1 MNETRNTSHKE
12 HIFSVDYAETL
23 TLNLRL
29 STLSNL
35 VARLHLVVKGKFCLN
50 ENQGYLWDLRTKL

>member
-1 MNETRNTSHKE
+1 MKPGTTGNNF
-12 HIFSVDYAETL
+12 FSIDYAETL

-50 ENQGYLWDLRTKL
+50 ENKGCLWDLRTKL